1 MNMAIESQLHSDL
14 QACEYFSVFYTET
27 YVIKSSICS
36 DWHPRERIAS
46 SVNNGIQARFEE
58 DCSREGMP
66 EVPLRRQ
73 ATWIVREKRYYSFV

>member
-1 MNMAIESQLHSDL
+1 MAIESQLHSDL

-27 YVIKSSICS
+27 CEIKASICS
-36 DWHPRERIAS
+36 DPRERIVS
-46 SVNNGIQARFEE
+46 NVNIGIQARFEE

-73 ATWIVREKRYYSFV
+73 ATWVV